1 MKTKSHAARN
11 SVIAIALLIIVVVG
25 FWVWWNRPTHY
36 VSNLVNGL
44 LTINGGSYQYYQ
56 LSVLSVISIISSQF
70 RLVHQTFKFRALSQH
85 LEEAKMTSR
94 FMYWTS
100 RILSTG
106 RTDTLQ
112 ARIIMVVN

>member
-1 MKTKSHAARN
+1 MVEQTY
-11 SVIAIALLIIVVVG
+11 ALRFEPG
-25 FWVWWNRPTHY
+25 EWVTH
-36 VSNLVNGL
+36 NKWR
-44 LTINGGSYQYYQ
+44 Q